1 MSVEKLQDSSV
12 KDSFNGSYV
21 IRVAVVIIVALT
33 ISLGVIMFAG
43 GDESVTG
50 DEEFDLQYTDAGVLV
65 TQTQGDPVGNVEVKF
80 TYHNSPEETYSL
92 DIESLNKQEI
102 IVTEKEV
109 YQIKNTK
116 IVWTNDDKRTT
127 LKTEILPE
135 EHRAGNPEVN
145 IDNVDLRVKESE
157 SLNGQD
163 YVESDAT
170 IESYQWDI
178 LGREPV
184 ESDSILIEYDQKGTY
199 TGELSVTDTV
209 GNTATDTFQIEVGSP
224 QLIGGFD
231 LRSEADLGETVE
243 FDASPYT
250 TNEVT
255 DYSWE
260 IDGTTYRSQ
269 SVQHTFTSE
278 GIKQVELSVTDA
290 FGHSETVE
298 DELIVSEGFQ
308 VDVNVEDKT
317 DGKVILSANTGDKGT
332 SFNWNFGDGETTTTA
347 TPNVIHEYQS
357 SGQYVVTLSVRT
369 EEGTNEVGN
378 TEVSVDVG
386 ETQGTESDSQP
397 SSVTIEMNAPT
408 SNDWSVTNVVG
419 DETED
424 VLPSDET
431 GDYNPEL
438 RLQVGTRYTIEG
450 LSSENPFELTDL
462 FSDPVLSQEVGTT
475 FEDSESINWVDNGS
489 DVSFTMTDELAEWVD
504 GYQSYSARENMS
516 GNIVIVE

>member
-12 KDSFNGSYV
+12 KDSFSGSYV
-21 IRVAVVIIVALT
+21 IRVAVVIVVALT

-80 TYHNSPEETYSL
+80 TYHDSPEEMYSL

-102 IVTEKEV
+102 IVTDKEV
-109 YQIKNTK
+109 YEIKNTK
-116 IVWTNDDKRTT
+116 IVWTDGDKRTT

-145 IDNVDLRVKESE
+145 IDDVDIRVRESE
-157 SLNGQD
+157 SLNGEE
-163 YVESDAT
+163 YVESDAA
-170 IESYQWDI
+170 IESYEWDI

-184 ESDSILIEYDQKGTY
+184 ESESVIIEYEQEGTY

-224 QLIGGFD
+224 QLVDGFD
-231 LRSEADLGETVE
+231 LRSEANLGETVE

-250 TNEVT
+250 TSEVT
-255 DYSWE
+255 DYIWN

-278 GIKQVELSVTDA
+278 GIKQVDLTVSDA
-290 FGHSETVE
+290 FDHSETVE

-308 VDVNVEDKT
+308 VEVNVEDKT
-317 DGKVILSANTGDKGT
+317 DGKVILSADTGGKGT
-332 SFNWNFGDGETTTTA
+332 SFNWNFGNGETTTTA

-357 SGQYVVTLSVRT
+357 SGQYVVTLSVST

-378 TEVSVDVG
+378 TEISVDVG
-386 ETQGTESDSQP
+386 QSQETENESQSDR
-397 SSVTIEMNAPT
+397 VTIEMNAPT
-408 SNDWSVTNVVG
+408 SNDWSVANVVG
-419 DETED
+419 DETDD
-424 VLPSDET
+424 VLPSDQT

-438 RLQVGTRYTIEG
+438 RLQIGTRYTIEG

-475 FEDSESINWVDNGS
+475 FEDLEGVNWIDNGS

-504 GYQSYSARENMS
+504 GYQSYSSRENMS
-516 GNIVIVE
+516 GNIVIAE